1 VKREDVPIK
10 EVVYGATTNAM
21 LLEAQ
26 EKELQLAQQDNKVE
40 QAKEKKNTLESY
52 VYDTRNKVEILI
64 SMHQVLLFFILLIQ
78 L

>member
-1 VKREDVPIK
+1 MKRSDIPIK
-10 EVVYGATTNAM
+10 EVVYGATTHAK

-52 VYDTRNKVEILI
+52 VYDTRNKVELLI
-64 SMHQVLLFFILLIQ
+64 SMYPVLLYFLLDI
-78 L
+78 